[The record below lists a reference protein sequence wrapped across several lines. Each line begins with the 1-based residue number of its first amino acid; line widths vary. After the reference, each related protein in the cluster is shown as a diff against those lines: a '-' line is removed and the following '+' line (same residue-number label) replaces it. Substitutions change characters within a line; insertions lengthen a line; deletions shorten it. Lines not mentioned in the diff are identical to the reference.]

1 MFASWSRFAHSA
13 LNPEVLRRS
22 WRAILNRLN
31 SSWDAVGL
39 RRDLAVPLEA
49 PAAAIE
55 IRVRPIE
62 ARDVAAILDVTDP
75 QLSNEEKWQRVVR
88 RHLLDA
94 NFGTCYVAVT
104 DNDKPCYMQWLF
116 TSRDNARIRSY
127 FSGLFPE
134 LAGDEALLEGA
145 FTPEAYRG
153 KRIMQSAMA
162 QIAQNGAG
170 LGARFVITF
179 VGFDNIASLKGCAR
193 AGFFPY
199 VRRSQIWRFFRC
211 RTVFGPYEEPDSGV
225 PAPAALDRSM
235 AESIKV
241 AAR

>member
-1 MFASWSRFAHSA
+1 MLASWARFARSA

-22 WRAILNRLN
+22 WRAFLNRLN

-39 RRDLAVPLEA
+39 RRDLAVPLAA

-62 ARDVAAILDVTDP
+62 TRDVAAILDVSDP
-75 QLSNEEKWQRVVR
+75 RLSNEEKWQRVVR

-94 NFGTCYVAVT
+94 GFGTCFVAVT
-104 DNDKPCYMQWLF
+104 ENEKPCYLQWLF
-116 TSRDNARIRSY
+116 TSRDNEKIRSY
-127 FSGLFPE
+127 FSGLFPT

-145 FTPEAYRG
+145 FTPEEFRG
-153 KRIMQSAMA
+153 KRIMQAAMA
-162 QIAQNGAG
+162 QIAEKGAS
-170 LGARFVITF
+170 LGARSVITF
-179 VGFDNIASLKGCAR
+179 VGFDNVASLKGCAR

-211 RTVFGPYEEPDSGV
+211 RTVFGPYEDPRSGALASV
-225 PAPAALDRSM
+225 AIDPSTAAN
-235 AESIKV
+235 IK
-241 AAR
+241 ATSG

>member
-1 MFASWSRFAHSA
+1 MFASWIRFARSA

-22 WRAILNRLN
+22 WKALLNRLH

-39 RRDLAVPLEA
+39 RRDLAVPLDA
-49 PAAAIE
+49 PAAAIP
-55 IRVRPIE
+55 ITVRPIE
-62 ARDVAAILDVTDP
+62 ARDVPGILDVANP

-94 NFGTCYVAVT
+94 NFGTCFVAVT
-104 DNDKPCYMQWLF
+104 EDDKPCYMQWLF
-116 TSRDNARIRSY
+116 TSQDNEKIRSY

-134 LAGDEALLEGA
+134 LARDEALLEGA
-145 FTPEAYRG
+145 FTPEAFRG
-153 KRIMQSAMA
+153 KRIMQTAMA
-162 QIAQNGAG
+162 HIAEKGAG

-211 RTVFGPYEEPDSGV
+211 RTVFGPYEEPASGAT
-225 PAPAALDRSM
+225 APLDRQT
-235 AESIKV
+235 AAAQIK
-241 AAR
+241 ATAS

>member
-1 MFASWSRFAHSA
+1 MFASWIRFGLTA

-22 WRAILNRLN
+22 WTALLNRLN

-39 RRDLAVPLEA
+39 RRDLAAPLDV
-49 PAAAIE
+49 PAAAIA
-55 IRVRPIE
+55 IKVRPIE

-75 QLSNEEKWQRVVR
+75 KLSNEEKWQRVVR

-94 NFGTCYVAVT
+94 SFGTCFVAVT
-104 DNDKPCYMQWLF
+104 ENDKPCYMQWLF
-116 TSRDNARIRSY
+116 TSRDNDKIRNY

-145 FTPEAYRG
+145 FTPEAFRG
-153 KRIMQSAMA
+153 KRIMQAAMA
-162 QIAQNGAG
+162 QIAEKGAS
-170 LGARFVITF
+170 LGARSVITF

-199 VRRSQIWRFFRC
+199 VRRSQIWRLFRC
-211 RTVFGPYEEPDSGV
+211 RTVFSSYEEPTSGAPV
-225 PAPAALDRSM
+225 PAALDPSTP
-235 AESIKV
+235 ANIK
-241 AAR
+241 ATAS

>member
-1 MFASWSRFAHSA
+1 MFASWIRLARSA

-22 WRAILNRLN
+22 WKALLNRLN

-39 RRDLAVPLEA
+39 RRDLAAPLDA
-49 PAAAIE
+49 PAAAIP
-55 IRVRPIE
+55 IKVRPIE
-62 ARDVAAILDVTDP
+62 PRDVAAILDVTDP

-94 NFGTCYVAVT
+94 NFGTCFVAVT
-104 DNDKPCYMQWLF
+104 EDDKPCYMQWLF
-116 TSRDNARIRSY
+116 TSRDNEKVRSY
-127 FSGLFPE
+127 FSGLFPA

-145 FTPEAYRG
+145 FTPEAFRG
-153 KRIMQSAMA
+153 KRIMQAAMA
-162 QIAQNGAG
+162 QIAEKGAG

-199 VRRSQIWRFFRC
+199 ISRSQIWRFFRC
-211 RTVFGPYEEPDSGV
+211 RTVFGPYLEPNAGATV
-225 PAPAALDRSM
+225 PVDRPAAT
-235 AESIKV
+235 APIK
-241 AAR
+241 ATAT